1 MERER
6 GDEALCS
13 VWGVG
18 VGGRTCFLCLVQ
30 HKDAE
35 DGDLRQKHD
44 ASEAVGPS
52 SEAKEKRVESLRE
65 REGRGAGGGRKITHP
80 SVCIESDKVQ
90 IPQGSRCD
98 ASE

>member
-6 GDEALCS
+6 GDEALCA
-13 VWGVG
+13 
-18 VGGRTCFLCLVQ
+18 VGGGHAFFAWYMQ

-35 DGDLRQKHD
+35 DGDLRQNTMPRRLWAHPARQRKK
-44 ASEAVGPS
+44 GS
-52 SEAKEKRVESLRE
+52 SHS
-65 REGRGAGGGRKITHP
+65 GRGRGRRKITHP